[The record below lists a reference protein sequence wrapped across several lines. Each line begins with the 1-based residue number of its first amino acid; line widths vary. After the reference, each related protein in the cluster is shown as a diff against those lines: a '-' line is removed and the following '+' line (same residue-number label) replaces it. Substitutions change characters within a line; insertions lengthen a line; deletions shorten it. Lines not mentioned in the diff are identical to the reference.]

1 MRDITQ
7 VACRWFQVDRGKS
20 AFTQKFRK
28 SYNDDI
34 DKGCIFVADVSYL
47 KHLQRIHCDFPILSD
62 RMKIEKCQ
70 KLVCNMYQKGSYIV
84 PIKAL
89 RLVLDYGLILKKV
102 YGAIEF
108 NQNAWLKSYIDI
120 NTKSKTSFKSDS
132 EKGFF

>member
-1 MRDITQ
+1 M
-7 VACRWFQVDRGKS
+7 
-20 AFTQKFRK
+20 
-28 SYNDDI
+28 
-34 DKGCIFVADVSYL
+34 ADVSYL

-70 KLVCNMYQKGSYIV
+70 KMVYTMYQKGSYMV

-89 RLVLDYGLILKKV
+89 SLVLDYGLILKKV